1 MSNDDQLKV
10 RQTVSKKK
18 SFKELTIVRDII
30 FWIDF
35 VGEGQNENAIF
46 ARPFNEKEA
55 FPQKLTI
62 KKYNIKNNFHG
73 YGGKSYKCIYLKNN
87 FYLIWIDQITN
98 AVWFQIFKEVASNY
112 RIQKRYLDSVQEP
125 RQLSKSI
132 DGNFDSSFVISQK
145 NFLYGICEIN
155 NRDYLFSLNLKK
167 TKQDIYRI
175 KKFKNFAGELSSNS
189 SASLLSWVEWDS
201 PYMPWEKNDLC
212 FAQIDLD
219 GDIKKITKFSN
230 NLINAKKNVSFFQPY
245 WISETLLVCSE
256 DSSGWWNLLFLD
268 VSEIENIGIKKRVE
282 RNLIEYGVPQWVSG
296 ITFFSGSIKNLF
308 CIAKKDDGLIVEQ
321 YKDLVLVKE
330 FSTPF
335 TSISDFSVFGKKV
348 LLKGNGSDFLGIV
361 FEIDFAKKILSNF
374 SEPIFVHLIKDC
386 SKPETFWFNGFE
398 DQSTHSFL
406 YKPLVENFRK
416 PPLLVRAHSGPTSC
430 FDGSYNSEVQYWTSK
445 GFFVAEVNY
454 GGSSGFGKAYR
465 ERLNYKWGIVDSYDC
480 KALVLELIKSNQVDS
495 EEVVIFGNS
504 AGGFTALNCLLYL
517 SFFTAAICKYPV
529 LNLKAMHYNT
539 HRFEKDYLNSLVG
552 NYAKNHDDYINRSP
566 INHINKI
573 KKPILLFHGKKD
585 TVISYKQT
593 LKIQEILIQNNK
605 YSEVIFFDNEG
616 HGFRNIE
623 NKEVVMQ
630 KSKEFLKNALNKP
643 LKLRKYTQPTKAS
656 QKKRVEVKK
665 KRGELKKRRQKE
677 TTYQI

>member
-18 SFKELTIVRDII
+18 SFKELTIVRNII
-30 FWIDF
+30 FWVDF
-35 VGEGQNENAIF
+35 VGEDQNENAIF

-55 FPQKLTI
+55 FPQKLTS

-98 AVWFQIFKEVASNY
+98 AVWFQIFKEEESNY

-175 KKFKNFAGELSSNS
+175 KKFKNFAGELSSNTS
-189 SASLLSWVEWDS
+189 VSLLSWVEWDY

-219 GDIKKITKFSN
+219 GEITKIKKFSDK
-230 NLINAKKNVSFFQPY
+230 LINAKKKVSFFQPY

-256 DSSGWWNLLFLD
+256 DSSGWWNLLFLEA
-268 VSEIENIGIKKRVE
+268 SKIENIFIKKRVE
-282 RNLIEYGVPQWVSG
+282 RNFVEYGVPQWVSG
-296 ITFFSGSIKNLF
+296 ITFFSGDIKDLF
-308 CIAKKDDGLIVEQ
+308 CLAKKENNLVVEQ
-321 YKDLVLVKE
+321 YKDLQFVKE

-335 TSISDFSVFGKKV
+335 TSISDFSVFEKKV
-348 LLKGNGSDFLGIV
+348 VMKGHGYDFLGNFLEIDCKKEVLSNV
-361 FEIDFAKKILSNF
+361 FEEINA
-374 SEPIFVHLIKDC
+374 EYIKDS
-386 SKPETFWFNGFE
+386 SKPESFWFKGFE
-398 DQSTHSFL
+398 AQSTHSFL
-406 YKPLVENFRK
+406 YRPLVENFRK

-454 GGSSGFGKAYR
+454 GGSSGYGKAYR
-465 ERLNYKWGIVDSYDC
+465 ERLNHKWGIVDSYDC
-480 KALVLELIKSNQVDS
+480 NALALELIKSKKVDS
-495 EEVVIFGNS
+495 EKVVIFGNS
-504 AGGFTALNCLLYL
+504 AGGLTALNCLLYG
-517 SFFTAAICKYPV
+517 SIFKAAICKYPV
-529 LNLKAMHYNT
+529 IDLKDMHYNT

-552 NYAKNHDDYINRSP
+552 DYAKNHDDYINRSP
-566 INHINKI
+566 ISHINNI

-593 LKIQEILIQNNK
+593 LRIQETLIQNNK

-616 HGFRNIE
+616 HGFRNIV
-623 NKEVVMQ
+623 NREVVMQ
-630 KSKEFLKNALNKP
+630 KSQEFLKNALN
-643 LKLRKYTQPTKAS
+643 
-656 QKKRVEVKK
+656 
-665 KRGELKKRRQKE
+665 
-677 TTYQI
+677 I

>member
-30 FWIDF
+30 FWIDL

-55 FPQKLTI
+55 FPQKLTS

-73 YGGKSYKCIYLKNN
+73 YGGKSYKCINFKNN
-87 FYLIWIDQITN
+87 FYLIWIDQITK
-98 AVWFQIFKEVASNY
+98 AVWFQIFKEAASTDRSQN
-112 RIQKRYLDSVQEP
+112 KYLVSVQEP
-125 RQLSKSI
+125 NQLSKSI
-132 DGNFDSSFVISQK
+132 DGNFDSSFVISEK
-145 NFLYGICEIN
+145 NLLYGICEIN

-175 KKFKNFAGELSSNS
+175 KKFKNFAGELSSNTS
-189 SASLLSWVEWDS
+189 VSLLSWVEWDS

-219 GDIKKITKFSN
+219 GEITKIKKFSDK
-230 NLINAKKNVSFFQPY
+230 LINAKKNVSFFQPY

-268 VSEIENIGIKKRVE
+268 ASKIENIFIKKRVE
-282 RNLIEYGVPQWVSG
+282 RNFVEYGVPQWVSG
-296 ITFFSGSIKNLF
+296 ITFFSGDIKDLF
-308 CIAKKDDGLIVEQ
+308 CLAKKENNLVVEQ
-321 YKDLVLVKE
+321 YKDLQFVKE

-335 TSISDFSVFGKKV
+335 TSISDFSVFEKKV
-348 LLKGNGSDFLGIV
+348 VLKGHGYDFLGNLLEIDCKKEVLSNV
-361 FEIDFAKKILSNF
+361 FEEINA
-374 SEPIFVHLIKDC
+374 EYIKDS
-386 SKPETFWFNGFE
+386 SKPESFWFKGFE
-398 DQSTHSFL
+398 AQSTHSFL
-406 YKPLVENFRK
+406 YRPLVENFRK

-480 KALVLELIKSNQVDS
+480 KALALELIKSNQVDS
-495 EEVVIFGNS
+495 EKVVIFGNS
-504 AGGFTALNCLLYL
+504 AGGLTALNCLLYG
-517 SFFTAAICKYPV
+517 SIFTAAICKYPV
-529 LNLKAMHYNT
+529 IDLKDMHYNT

-552 NYAKNHDDYINRSP
+552 NYAKNYDDYINRSP

-630 KSKEFLKNALNKP
+630 KSQEFLKNALN
-643 LKLRKYTQPTKAS
+643 
-656 QKKRVEVKK
+656 
-665 KRGELKKRRQKE
+665 
-677 TTYQI
+677 I